1 MATPFF
7 IPFLLRLC
15 GPRNDIVTLMAV
27 LNVYMATLYSFI
39 RLKGRPKGTFL
50 SMFSKNETILPL
62 CLIKYLDAKFRYV
75 QLKDETRT
83 FYYDYKDKGKEF
95 NRSVEMECWLVSF
108 SSRIKRHW
116 SYYLVTTISIDKS
129 FAKKGTIEFGQKEFC
144 SAQDLVH
151 LKKAFYGDDENKEDY
166 KGLFYYDNG
175 SKRDIK
181 TWLDRTVEGIT
192 GKNPKGHYGRHY
204 LMDICGVNLWQDK
217 PFCWQRR
224 ETKEYSHA
232 SLKVAFSKAYYTP
245 TAKPYEKVI
254 ENYKEFV
261 YGLIYGNENNT
272 VIPPVTL
279 DETLD
284 DSFSNNLSERIFA
297 GHKTEVFLHTHHPYP
312 WKKENTGKKKE
323 INNEPL
329 KNQNVFDIFIVME
342 AKNRLKH
349 IESTLRQG
357 SPSSIKDAL
366 ASISAY
372 LSSNPYHLGEYTKR
386 ILMLY
391 RKLGV
396 NHLLKSVKEQGNF
409 LADARKIEMENRL
422 NYRVYALTAVTVL
435 IGIFGLIVSIICCN
449 TCDEQSYLSSNMSN
463 LVLDSTCGLVGCC
476 AIVGVL
482 LGLVLAAS
490 VIVSCVYQV
499 MSYYKLKDIEGEIR
513 NLQK

>member
-1 MATPFF
+1 
-7 IPFLLRLC
+7 
-15 GPRNDIVTLMAV
+15 MAV
-27 LNVYMATLYSFI
+27 LNVYMATMYSFI
-39 RLKGRPKGTFL
+39 RLKGRPKENYL
-50 SMFSKNETILPL
+50 SMFSNESIMPL
-62 CLIKYLDAKFRYV
+62 CLIKYLDAKYKYV
-75 QLKDETRT
+75 RLKDETKT
-83 FYYDYKDKGKEF
+83 FYYDYKDKGEEI
-95 NRSVEMECWLVSF
+95 NRSVEMEFWLVSF

-116 SYYLVTTISIDKS
+116 SYYLVTTIRIDKS

-151 LKKAFYGDDENKEDY
+151 LKKAFYGDNVNEKDY
-166 KGLFYYDNG
+166 KGLFYYENG
-175 SKRDIK
+175 NKCDIK
-181 TWLDRTVEGIT
+181 TWLDRTIEKIT

-224 ETKEYSHA
+224 KTKKYGHE
-232 SLKVAFSKAYYTP
+232 SLKIAFSKAYYSP
-245 TAKPYEKVI
+245 LAKPYEKVI
-254 ENYKEFV
+254 EDYKEFV

-272 VIPPVTL
+272 VIPIGTL
-279 DETLD
+279 DESLD

-312 WKKENTGKKKE
+312 WKKENKDKKKE
-323 INNEPL
+323 FNEEPL

-342 AKNRLKH
+342 AKYRLKH
-349 IESTLRQG
+349 IEKTLRQD

-372 LSSNPYHLGEYTKR
+372 LNSNPYHLGEYNKR

-396 NHLLKSVKEQGNF
+396 NHLLQSVKEQGNL
-409 LADARKIEMENRL
+409 LAEIEMESRL
-422 NYRVYALTAVTVL
+422 NYRVLALTAVTVF
-435 IGIFGLIVSIICCN
+435 IGLLGLIVSILCCN
-449 TCDEQSYLSSNMSN
+449 TCEDQSNYSSNISDMCN
-463 LVLDSTCGLVGCC
+463 CVLDSTCGLAGCC

-499 MSYYKLKDIEGEIR
+499 KSFYKLKDIEGEIK